1 MQAEKGDGNMST
13 ATDRTDV
20 KYKYQFRQQ
29 SGNGIYADFGE
40 KEKAAEQFA
49 SYLRDLGTLPV
60 SFTYE
65 NQDYH
70 GFGADFTERS
80 RSVRTE
86 ERRVSHTIVLQF
98 KETLQITV
106 LMSIYPDYC
115 AYEWTVYF
123 QNIGSLKSGI
133 LKNVWG
139 ADIKF
144 QGADPVIKGIYGD
157 GLTEDKINGLYSPYE
172 VNLSAETEYTAVNLT
187 GRPSEISFPYFNLQ
201 YGNGGTY
208 IAVGWPG
215 SWKASFLNL
224 EDTTAFRAGQQ
235 HFSAYLK
242 PGECVRTPLC
252 TFLFYTGRN
261 EARSTNL
268 WRHWFIDCNLR
279 KINGNLFPPMT
290 AAYTGQYTEEMR
302 AATERNQIEY
312 MQKYIDHHIPLD
324 YWWMD
329 AGWYFRNGEE
339 SLPES
344 WIETGNWNVDTKR
357 FPTEFAK
364 VTEFGS
370 KAGIKTLLWF
380 EPELV
385 RISNALLDPD
395 GIRPEW
401 ILGQEHTWRLANL
414 GNDDLITWLIN
425 KVSGIID
432 KSGITIYRQDFGNG
446 CPLALWLENDGEK
459 RTGMTENRYVQ
470 GYLKFWDL
478 LIARYPDIMIDS
490 CASGGCRND
499 LESMRRAVPLHKTDY
514 NYSDYDAKQAMHY
527 TLFQWFP
534 YFGTMTNAGPTPMTQ
549 YGLRSSFCC
558 WYASA
563 YDVRRREMDWDLL
576 RAGMEEWK
584 RIQRFYYAD
593 YYPITEWSRRDALW
607 RGWEFFE
614 PESGEGFIQVFRPAG
629 STVVSSKLKLYGLEA
644 DTEYRITDLDSA
656 CSVKMDGAALMQDG
670 LEVTIPAAAH
680 AAVLLIAPAE
690 NEPSP

>member
-1 MQAEKGDGNMST
+1 MKTYLEMCARP
-13 ATDRTDV
+13 ALFPVR
-20 KYKYQFRQQ
+20 FRY
-29 SGNGIYADFGE
+29 GGE
-40 KEKAAEQFA
+40 LIK
-49 SYLRDLGTLPV
+49 
-60 SFTYE
+60 
-65 NQDYH
+65 
-70 GFGADFTERS
+70 GFGPELFQQTGRADSMEHGICRCCLNFLFDGQIV
-80 RSVRTE
+80 VR
-86 ERRVSHTIVLQF
+86 
-98 KETLQITV
+98 
-106 LMSIYPDYC
+106 
-115 AYEWTVYF
+115 
-123 QNIGSLKSGI
+123 
-133 LKNVWG
+133 
-139 ADIKF
+139 
-144 QGADPVIKGIYGD
+144 
-157 GLTEDKINGLYSPYE
+157 
-172 VNLSAETEYTAVNLT
+172 AETEYDPEFSAYGWTVWFENAGTEDTKVISDLVCADLVFPGGRPLLRGILGDHINQYRPYTYDLCRQDAAFRAVT
-187 GRPSEISFPYFNLQ
+187 GRATHVNFPYFMLETDE
-201 YGNGGTY
+201 GTSM
-208 IAVGWPG
+208 IAIGWAG
-215 SWKASFLNL
+215 TWEA
-224 EDTTAFRAGQQ
+224 EFRAVDAGTRLNA
-235 HFSAYLK
+235 SGVVGLKTYLK
-242 PGECVRTPLC
+242 PGERIRTPQMYIVAC
-252 TFLFYTGRN
+252 PSPERDAQAASNHWRRWFLSRVMPRKSACSAEPVQPMITNCLASDTGRPN
-261 EARSTNL
+261 SDGSISEYSGSWKPSMEKYYEEGL
-268 WRHWFIDCNLR
+268 EMDLR
-279 KINGNLFPPMT
+279 
-290 AAYTGQYTEEMR
+290 
-302 AATERNQIEY
+302 
-312 MQKYIDHHIPLD
+312 
-324 YWWMD
+324 WVD
-329 AGWYFRNGEE
+329 AGWYCDAENQTVPADWWGTVGTWTLDRTKWPERSFRD
-339 SLPES
+339 S
-344 WIETGNWNVDTKR
+344 VDYAMARGTR
-357 FPTEFAK
+357 
-364 VTEFGS
+364 
-370 KAGIKTLLWF
+370 TLLWF

-629 STVVSSKLKLYGLEA
+629 STVASSKLKLYGLEA
-644 DTEYRITDLDSA
+644 DTEYQITDLDSA